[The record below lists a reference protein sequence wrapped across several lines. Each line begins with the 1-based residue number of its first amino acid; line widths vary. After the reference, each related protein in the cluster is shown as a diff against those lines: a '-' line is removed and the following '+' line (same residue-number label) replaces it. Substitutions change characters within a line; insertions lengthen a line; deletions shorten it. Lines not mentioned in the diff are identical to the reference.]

1 MTHKL
6 SEVTEGASHAS
17 FGVPAILKRR
27 FSEHVCDK
35 PSDSRGV
42 AQGVCDANSN
52 PDGEAPAA
60 NLGYRT
66 PDIKAL
72 MRLQAVRLSSQ
83 QRTIDVRRDDA
94 WNILQR
100 VACAQTNV
108 SYA

>member
-42 AQGVCDANSN
+42 AQGVCDATSN
-52 PDGEAPAA
+52 PDGDGTSGESWVEDA
-60 NLGYRT
+60 GYQGT
-66 PDIKAL
+66 NAIA
-72 MRLQAVRLSSQ
+72 S
-83 QRTIDVRRDDA
+83 
-94 WNILQR
+94 
-100 VACAQTNV
+100 CQTQ
-108 SYA
+108 